1 MALDVYKVQ
10 KIMLENGISQKELAK
25 KSEIQESVLS
35 KILNKKVSKPNIKTI
50 HSLAKGLEINPIEII
65 KEE

>member
-1 MALDVYKVQ
+1 MALDIYKVQ
-10 KIMLENGISQKELAK
+10 KMMLENGTSQKELAQK
-25 KSEIQESVLS
+25 CKMQESVLS

-50 HSLAKGLEINPIEII
+50 HLLAKGLGVNPTEII